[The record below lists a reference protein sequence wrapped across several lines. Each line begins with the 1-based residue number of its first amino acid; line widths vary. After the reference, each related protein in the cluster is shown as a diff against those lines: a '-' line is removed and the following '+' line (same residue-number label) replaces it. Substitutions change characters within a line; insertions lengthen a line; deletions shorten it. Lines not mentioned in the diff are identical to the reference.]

1 MDFFMVL
8 ISAEVFESWVIR
20 FVGANLLDRPQHE
33 KPPVQISNITL
44 DDADEQRV

>member
-8 ISAEVFESWVIR
+8 ISAEVLVSWVIR

-33 KPPVQISNITL
+33 KPLMQISNITF
-44 DDADEQRV
+44 DDAEEQRV